1 MGRIKSVKEALC
13 EVAPGA
19 LRYAGHIGDIHSCRQ
34 VHPIVPGIVLPMR
47 EAVRGDLIQS
57 AGRLIVCEGE

>member
-1 MGRIKSVKEALC
+1 MGGTKSVKEALC

-34 VHPIVPGIVLPMR
+34 VHPAIVLPMR